1 MTNLCKDLAWPLW
14 NTGVSCCVHAG
25 DPTTGKGI
33 FIHLILS
40 LIFFLFCLFMEVSIL
55 QAFLLTPFSLQPCV
69 LNISGWW
76 WQGVSGAL
84 PHPLPLK
91 STAGLSFPLREKS
104 SNLFLKCFLPKYL
117 PFAKPKFQPRNL
129 TTINEPFSC
138 RPPWSAVGISSFESS
153 SQLRP
158 NQHLSK
164 EGRKKYK

>member
-1 MTNLCKDLAWPLW
+1 MQRLGLASLKHRSQLLC
-14 NTGVSCCVHAG
+14 SCRRPHNRKG
-25 DPTTGKGI
+25 DFYSFNIIFNFFSFLSIYGGEHPPGI
-33 FIHLILS
+33 PAH
-40 LIFFLFCLFMEVSIL
+40 
-55 QAFLLTPFSLQPCV
+55 SLQPCV
-69 LNISGWW
+69 LSISGW
-76 WQGVSGAL
+76 QDVSGAL

-104 SNLFLKCFLPKYL
+104 SNLFLKCFLPEYL